1 MSTGNLGGKTLIE
14 KQTSKNGL
22 RIVLEDIPAVRS
34 VTIGIW
40 VLTGSRNETESN
52 NGISHFLEH
61 MFFKGTKRRTAQDIA
76 EAFDSIGGQVNAFT
90 SKEYT
95 CFYAKVLDTHKE
107 YALEI
112 LADMFFNS
120 SFDEDEMEREKK
132 VVYEEIK
139 MYEDTPDDIV
149 HDLLARASYGDHPLG
164 YPILGTEKQL
174 KTFNPDTLRNY
185 IKERYIPEN
194 VVVSVA
200 GNVDKSFIDDID
212 GYFGTFTS
220 DFEREAVIKP
230 VFFTD
235 SIERNK
241 DTEQAHLCMGYH
253 GLPLGD
259 DNIYSLSITNNVL
272 GGSMSSR
279 LFQEIRE
286 KQGLAYSVFSYH
298 SSFLDN
304 GLLTIY
310 AGTGKDQ
317 LPLLKDTI
325 NQTVETLIKNGL
337 SDKEL
342 ANSKEQFK
350 GNLML
355 SLESTSSR
363 MSRNGRNELLL
374 KRHRTLDEMVQ
385 EIDAVNHESIQYIIG
400 KLFKQTP
407 STALIAPKVSS

>member
-1 MSTGNLGGKTLIE
+1 MLE
-14 KQTSKNGL
+14 KHTSKNGL
-22 RIVLEDIPAVRS
+22 RVVLENIPSVRS

-40 VLTGSRNETESN
+40 VLTGSRNETEQN
-52 NGISHFLEH
+52 NGVSHFLEH
-61 MFFKGTKRRTAQDIA
+61 MFFKGTNTRSPQDIA

-95 CFYAKVLDTHKE
+95 CFYAKVLDTYKD

-120 SFDEDEMEREKK
+120 AFDEEEMEREKK

-149 HDLLARASYGDHPLG
+149 HDVLATASFGNHPLG
-164 YPILGTEKQL
+164 YPILGTETHL
-174 KTFNPDTLRNY
+174 TSFTPETLRNY
-185 IKERYIPEN
+185 MQERYVPEN
-194 VVVSVA
+194 VVISVA
-200 GNVDKSFIDDID
+200 GNVDKSFIGRVDE
-212 GYFGTFTS
+212 YFGSYSFGPTQTS
-220 DFEREAVIKP
+220 LERPNFLGKNIN
-230 VFFTD
+230 
-235 SIERNK
+235 RHK
-241 DTEQAHLCMGYH
+241 DTEQAHLCLGYD
-253 GLPLGD
+253 GFAVGD
-259 DNIYSLSITNNVL
+259 KHTYSLVIMNNVL

-279 LFQEIRE
+279 LFQEVRE

-310 AGTGKDQ
+310 AGTGNKQ
-317 LPLLKDTI
+317 LPILQETI
-325 NQTVETLIKNGL
+325 HQTVDTLRKNGL
-337 SDKEL
+337 TDKEL
-342 ANSKEQFK
+342 TNSKESFK

-374 KRHRTLDEMVQ
+374 RRHRTLDEMIQ
-385 EIDAVNHESIQYIIG
+385 EIDAVSHESIQHVIDVVFG
-400 KLFKQTP
+400 KP
-407 STALIAPKVSS
+407 PASAVIAPEQEE